1 MREKRSNRL
10 ATRNFFASL
19 VALLSVAIVVQSA
32 SAAAPPLRGKAPRL
46 ILCINVDQLRTDH
59 LLGFS
64 SLYSNEGWMR
74 LLRQGAVYP
83 SVDFNTY
90 PIDIAT
96 AIANIYSGVYPSV
109 HGISSRVAYDDET
122 GRYRSVLEDRSFI
135 GNYTSERYS
144 PMALQSSTIGDE
156 LKRASAG
163 RATVYSIAPT
173 AEAAILSAGL
183 EADAAYWIENNRGKW
198 ATTTYYTRPMPWF
211 VEKANATGESVGNR
225 FRGKAWRSL
234 REIDYRL
241 LPYATAKASFNHR
254 VGESVELYKQS
265 ALVND
270 DVTDLAISF
279 IEYAGYE
286 LASRPNLLSLSYTA
300 APFASAVDY
309 DMGAEMQDSYVRLD
323 LNLSRLL
330 NAVDRKV
337 GLSDCLVM
345 LSGTGYSSF
354 RVVSSV
360 SANGNRSNRS
370 FSPERCK
377 ALLNMFLMAVYGQGQ
392 WVNSYRDGYICLNHT
407 LIKERDL
414 SLSAVRGVA
423 ARFVSEMAGVESC
436 ISTSS
441 EPDRQGTP
449 DRFSNN
455 LYKHDKRDLFVRILS
470 GWHISSAGSEH
481 LGTENDGRYRREL
494 CDAPLIFFGMG
505 VKPMFYA
512 NEKPSVK
519 RIAPSLAYVLRIR
532 PPCSSDLPLEAVI
545 DKATYTK

>member
-1 MREKRSNRL
+1 MGKREPMREKRSNRL

-109 HGISSRVAYDDET
+109 HGISSRIAYDDET
-122 GRYRSVLEDRSFI
+122 GRYRSVLEDQSFI

-211 VEKANATGESVGNR
+211 VEKANATG
-225 FRGKAWRSL
+225 
-234 REIDYRL
+234 
-241 LPYATAKASFNHR
+241 
-254 VGESVELYKQS
+254 
-265 ALVND
+265 
-270 DVTDLAISF
+270 
-279 IEYAGYE
+279 
-286 LASRPNLLSLSYTA
+286 SLSGIVFEA
-300 APFASAVDY
+300 
-309 DMGAEMQDSYVRLD
+309 RLGGVFG
-323 LNLSRLL
+323 RLITVCCPTPQRRHPL
-330 NAVDRKV
+330 T
-337 GLSDCLVM
+337 
-345 LSGTGYSSF
+345 TG
-354 RVVSSV
+354 
-360 SANGNRSNRS
+360 
-370 FSPERCK
+370 
-377 ALLNMFLMAVYGQGQ
+377 
-392 WVNSYRDGYICLNHT
+392 
-407 LIKERDL
+407 
-414 SLSAVRGVA
+414 
-423 ARFVSEMAGVESC
+423 
-436 ISTSS
+436 
-441 EPDRQGTP
+441 
-449 DRFSNN
+449 
-455 LYKHDKRDLFVRILS
+455 
-470 GWHISSAGSEH
+470 
-481 LGTENDGRYRREL
+481 
-494 CDAPLIFFGMG
+494 
-505 VKPMFYA
+505 
-512 NEKPSVK
+512 
-519 RIAPSLAYVLRIR
+519 
-532 PPCSSDLPLEAVI
+532 
-545 DKATYTK
+545 